1 MIKEI
6 LTAAGVE
13 HAQGRFLRMPDGTHA
28 VYFDDIEVDAADRV
42 EPPIPGGLP
51 SIRTHNITVE
61 LYEPAPDDEKESA
74 IEAELDARG
83 ISWTKQD
90 RYWLKDLQRYQ
101 VIYEFTYHT
110 KTRRN

>member
-13 HAQGRFLRMPDGTHA
+13 HAHGRFLRMPDGTHA
-28 VYFDDIEVDAADRV
+28 VYFDDVEVTGPDRV
-42 EPPIPGGLP
+42 GSASMAGLHR
-51 SIRTHNITVE
+51 IYDHNVTVE
-61 LYEPAPDDEKESA
+61 LYEPAPDDQAEQA

-83 ISWTKQD
+83 IPWTKQD

-101 VIYEFTYHT
+101 VVYEFSYTS
-110 KTRRN
+110 KTR